1 MSDAER
7 QLTKRINFEFELSID
22 DEGDDYAVI
31 YARRTSHDGG
41 PPNTISNIHGLGAEL
56 EIYYGTIEKAKSVF
70 EHLGD
75 NIDIAD
81 FCSLLDVPD
90 SDYPQGEH
98 E

>member
-1 MSDAER
+1 MCNGGR
-7 QLTKRINFEFELSID
+7 QLTKHVNFEFELSID

-31 YARRTSHDGG
+31 YARRISEGDN
-41 PPNTISNIHGLGAEL
+41 PPVAISNIPGLGAEL

-81 FCSLLDVPD
+81 F
-90 SDYPQGEH
+90 
-98 E
+98 